1 MDVEAA
7 PYLLDSFI
15 EAIARLTSY
24 ALTDREKESVVRGF
38 RQFHQRLE
46 RISSSASLRQLAIE
60 SKRKKHNVEC
70 QHVGKTCVQNCT
82 RGFIKAFVVGYA
94 VKCGIDVVP
103 HIVSLR
109 LFSKPQLLLRSLK
122 SKDTL
127 GFAAFLSTLIGAYK
141 GILCAMRKFG
151 TGNDYVNSLVAGALA
166 GLVSIKIDRSRSRRA
181 AVTLYMVSRALQY
194 GVVWIFNRWSAGLQA
209 EEDQLR
215 GRSLKRAHSAVSVS
229 QQSPASRPTLRRLQ
243 AMSPA
248 ASSDVLSHHVRWDD
262 SAVDNSKEAKRRM
275 LHIDRTKRVLRWVR
289 ACAPTALMSLS
300 CGVIV
305 YVLFF
310 HTDVLPRG
318 YLNFLSRAS
327 GYELL
332 YPKRAASALK
342 SVGSE
347 VMRGTGGGR
356 IPPGMGTKEYIAT
369 LPLANDLLP
378 AAKDGIRH
386 DYVACGIFHPGTTS
400 CTRGVVS
407 TILQSLPVAMKV
419 YAPLNASVLLLF
431 KRRQLLANPRR
442 ALLKLLVSSLRSS
455 AFFALMVTYIIN
467 GSCFVRTLLGRD
479 TLTGYIITG
488 LAGGL
493 AVLVEQPSRRIE
505 LAMYCFLRALEN
517 AWDVGVQRGIWRN
530 VRHAEVALF
539 SAAMGVLMTIYQ
551 NDPSTISLTYHSIL
565 TRVFGKN

>member
-1 MDVEAA
+1 MDAEAT

-60 SKRKKHNVEC
+60 SKHKKHSVEC
-70 QHVGKTCVQNCT
+70 QHAGKTCVQNCT
-82 RGFIKAFVVGYA
+82 RGFIKAFIVGYA
-94 VKCGIDVVP
+94 VKCGVDLVP
-103 HIVSLR
+103 HIISLR
-109 LFSKPQLLLRSLK
+109 LFSKPQLVLRSLK
-122 SKDTL
+122 SRDTL
-127 GFAAFLSTLIGAYK
+127 SFAAFLSTLIGSYK
-141 GILCAMRKFG
+141 GILCAMRRFG
-151 TGNDYVNSLVAGALA
+151 TGSEYANSLVAGALA
-166 GLVSIKIDRSRSRRA
+166 GLLSIKIDRSRSRRA

-194 GVVWIFNRWSAGLQA
+194 GVVWLFDRWSAGLQA
-209 EEDQLR
+209 EEDRLR
-215 GRSLKRAHSAVSVS
+215 GRSLKRAHSAVSVA
-229 QQSPASRPTLRRLQ
+229 QQRPADERTVRGLQ
-243 AMSPA
+243 AMSPV
-248 ASSDVLSHHVRWDD
+248 ASENASGRHVRWDD
-262 SAVDNSKEAKRRM
+262 SALDNSKEAKHKMQR
-275 LHIDRTKRVLRWVR
+275 IDLTKRILRWIK

-327 GYELL
+327 GYELI
-332 YPKRAASALK
+332 YPRRAASVLK
-342 SVGSE
+342 SVGNE
-347 VMRGTGGGR
+347 VMHGVTGGR
-356 IPPGMGTKEYIAT
+356 IPAGMSTKEYIAT
-369 LPLANDLLP
+369 LPLASDLLP
-378 AAKDGIRH
+378 AAKNGIRH
-386 DYVACGIFHPGTTS
+386 EYVACGVFHPATTS

-419 YAPLNASVLLLF
+419 YAPLNATMLLLF

-442 ALLKLLVSSLRSS
+442 ALLKLAVSSLRSS
-455 AFFALMVTYIIN
+455 MFFALMVAYIIN
-467 GSCFVRTLLGRD
+467 GSCFVRALLGRD
-479 TLTGYIITG
+479 TLFGYFVTG

-517 AWDVGVQRGIWRN
+517 AWDVGVRRGLWHN

-565 TRVFGKN
+565 TRIFGKN

>member
-1 MDVEAA
+1 MDAPAA
-7 PYLLDSFI
+7 PFLLDSFI

-24 ALTDREKESVVRGF
+24 ALTDQEKETVVRGF

-46 RISSSASLRQLAIE
+46 RISSSASLRHLAIE
-60 SKRKKHNVEC
+60 SQRKKQPVAC
-70 QHVGKTCVQNCT
+70 QHTGKTCTQNCT
-82 RGFIKAFVVGYA
+82 RGFAKAFLVGYA
-94 VKCGIDVVP
+94 VKSALDMVP
-103 HIVSLR
+103 HILSLR
-109 LFSKPQLLLRSLK
+109 LFSRPGLLVRSLRSR
-122 SKDTL
+122 DTL
-127 GFAAFLSTLIGAYK
+127 SFAAFLSAVIGSYK
-141 GILCAMRKFG
+141 GGLCLMRRYHG
-151 TGNDYVNSLVAGALA
+151 GSDYVNSMVAGALA
-166 GLVSIKIDRSRSRRA
+166 GLVSIKLDRNRSRRA

-194 GVVWIFNRWSAGLQA
+194 GAVWLFNLWATHVQD

-215 GRSLKRAHSAVSVS
+215 GRSLKRAHSAVSVGH
-229 QQSPASRPTLRRLQ
+229 QEPAGAGKPRFGRLQ
-243 AMSPA
+243 AMSPPDSPVPARVQWA
-248 ASSDVLSHHVRWDD
+248 ADT
-262 SAVDNSKEAKRRM
+262 VDTSREAKRKMQGIQRRKQAM
-275 LHIDRTKRVLRWVR
+275 RWIR
-289 ACAPTALMSLS
+289 ACAPTALMSAS
-300 CGVIV
+300 VGVIV

-318 YLNFLSRAS
+318 YLSFLSRAS

-347 VMRGTGGGR
+347 VLHGTTGGR
-356 IPPGMGTKEYIAT
+356 IPKGMTTKEYIAR
-369 LPLANDLLP
+369 LPLAKDLLP
-378 AAKDGIRH
+378 AAMDGIRH
-386 DYVACGIFHPGTTS
+386 DYVACGIFHPHTTS
-400 CTRGVVS
+400 CTRGALA

-442 ALLKLLVSSLRSS
+442 ALAKLAVSSLRSS
-455 AFFALMVTYIIN
+455 LFFALMVAYIIN
-467 GSCFVRTLLGRD
+467 GSCSVRAVLGRD
-479 TLTGYIITG
+479 TFIGYILTG

-505 LAMYCFLRALEN
+505 LAMYCFLRAVEN
-517 AWDVGVQRGIWRN
+517 AWDVGVRRGLWRN